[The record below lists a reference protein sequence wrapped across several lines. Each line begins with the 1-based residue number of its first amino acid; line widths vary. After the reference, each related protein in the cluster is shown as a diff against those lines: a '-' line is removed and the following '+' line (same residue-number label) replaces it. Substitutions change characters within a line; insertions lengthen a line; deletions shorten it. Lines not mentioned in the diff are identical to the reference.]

1 MMNHFSNKVSD
12 LLLAPAYHSE
22 QYIEQ
27 YLKPYMRRF
36 QVMVALLNQISAPA
50 MRVVDIG
57 SHGSLVPGLIELL
70 RVQDT
75 TITRPRQE
83 NRPSSEE
90 TGLTEARY
98 DDKYRFR
105 VDRITQP
112 GDWLLLS
119 KPNCASSK
127 SVLKILRGGNPYLY
141 PVYTKQRSRDRH
153 NREYTPGE
161 VRQLLV
167 ACGYELAKFETVD
180 VCADKA
186 TLPLRLVHG
195 ALRIGR
201 YVSLALIE
209 FHERMTQFSL
219 LARKSQRCGEW
230 YPAFL

>member
-1 MMNHFSNKVSD
+1 M
-12 LLLAPAYHSE
+12 
-22 QYIEQ
+22 
-27 YLKPYMRRF
+27 
-36 QVMVALLNQISAPA
+36 
-50 MRVVDIG
+50 
-57 SHGSLVPGLIELL
+57 IELL

-75 TITRPRQE
+75 TITKPRQE

-90 TGLTEARY
+90 TCRTEARY

-105 VDRITQP
+105 VDRFDIEDTFPHPDASFDIVIFTEVLEHMALDPVRTVSELNRITQP

-119 KPNCASSK
+119 TPNCASSK

-153 NREYTPGE
+153 NREYAPGE

-167 ACGYELAKFETVD
+167 ACGYELAKFETVNVYD
-180 VCADKA
+180 DKS

-201 YVSLALIE
+201 YVSLAPIE
-209 FHERMTQFSL
+209 FHERVTQFLL
-219 LARKSQRCGEW
+219 LARKSQRCGER
-230 YPAFL
+230 YPAFV